1 MNMKPK
7 PKLSPEDISKAYQM
21 YTTSPQQPTLA
32 YLAHLFNVSTNTMFL
47 AINKEK
53 ERRNTDPRQLT

>member
-1 MNMKPK
+1 MKPK
-7 PKLSPEDISKAYQM
+7 PKLSPEDITKAYQM
-21 YTTSPQQPTLA
+21 YTTNHPTPTLA

-53 ERRNTDPRQLT
+53 QVREQQTNV